1 MNVYCMVVV
10 GPESMKTLPHL
21 DSKSGADS
29 DCLTDGWTMELDT
42 TRHDRADDDIAN
54 SVIPAQTLMEPL
66 ILLQFEP
73 RPLKTKYRKKTLWR
87 RPPLDYQAFFG
98 SCQEKRATAFSSAQ
112 LASQLTPR
120 LSNSNSLSPV
130 MLHIFLASYPDS
142 ARMQSHHFP
151 LTASPL

>member
-1 MNVYCMVVV
+1 MVVV

-21 DSKSGADS
+21 DSKSGADGRV
-29 DCLTDGWTMELDT
+29 DNGTGHDG

-87 RPPLDYQAFFG
+87 RPPLDYQAFLG
-98 SCQEKRATAFSSAQ
+98 RAKRNEQRLSAQ
-112 LASQLTPR
+112 LSWL
-120 LSNSNSLSPV
+120 LS
-130 MLHIFLASYPDS
+130 
-142 ARMQSHHFP
+142 
-151 LTASPL
+151 